1 MKTSTKKHKLEGF
14 ITTQEHMR
22 LLKKKRPEIYSSLK
36 HPSLR
41 ACVAWN
47 TMDHRT
53 QLGFSQA
60 ELAEKSGVSRR
71 NVRYLEDITTR
82 FSPTLDVIEKVS
94 KVLKVEVVDLI
105 KRVDLTKAV

>member
-1 MKTSTKKHKLEGF
+1 MKATTKKIKLEGF
-14 ITTQEHMR
+14 ITTQEHIR

-53 QLGFSQA
+53 QLGFTQA
-60 ELAEKSGVSRR
+60 QLAAKSGVSCRA
-71 NVRYLEDITTR
+71 VQYLEDITAK

>member
-1 MKTSTKKHKLEGF
+1 MKTATKKKLLDGF
-14 ITTQEHMR
+14 ITTQEHIR
-22 LLKKKRPEIYSSLK
+22 RLKKKKPEIYNSLK

-53 QLGFSQA
+53 QLRFSQA
-60 ELAEKSGVSRR
+60 QLAEKSGVSRR
-71 NVRYLEDITTR
+71 AVQYLEDITAK

-94 KVLKVEVVDLI
+94 KALGVEVSDLF